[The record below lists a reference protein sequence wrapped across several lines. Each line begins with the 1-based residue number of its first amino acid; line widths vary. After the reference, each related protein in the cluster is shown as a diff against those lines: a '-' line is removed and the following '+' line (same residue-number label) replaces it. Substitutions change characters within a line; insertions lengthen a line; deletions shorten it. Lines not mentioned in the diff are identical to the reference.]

1 MSTTDER
8 RWKIL
13 DALYDSTE
21 DTTDFTDIAG
31 HNLGEP
37 EGLTWMRS
45 FQALESEGLIHYYG
59 TFGGGSAGITDHG
72 RQEVE
77 FRRKHRTDPY
87 EMRVAAQRRILQVL
101 HGDDPNG
108 IAWTDLQGDDG
119 IRSIS
124 PGTFCPPSSSAE
136 SLTT

>member
-37 EGLTWMRS
+37 AGLTWMRS
-45 FQALESEGLIHYYG
+45 FQALESEGLIHYHG
-59 TFGGGSAGITDHG
+59 TFGGGSAEITDHG
-72 RQEVE
+72 RQNVE
-77 FRRKHRTDPY
+77 FRREHRTDPY
-87 EMRVAAQRRILQVL
+87 EMRVAAEKGILQVL

-108 IAWTDLQGDDG
+108 VVWTDLQGDDG
-119 IRSIS
+119 IRVNLAGHIL
-124 PGTFCPPSSSAE
+124 PA
-136 SLTT
+136 